1 MTTPA
6 PAQLFLPAPRHRS
19 GDRQPPEIPGLFLL
33 FHAVAAI
40 LPFVVNAAPIPP
52 EIGPASG
59 KPREWYTRST
69 PGVWNPAGGNRSHG
83 IFLAACTGLTFVRR
97 FHSLFRLV
105 FLATGL
111 MAVSGGHVAEATE
124 LPDIGDS
131 ARSSVSPA
139 EERRMGEAVIRN
151 IRRAGGLIED
161 LLLTG
166 YLNDLGYRL
175 VAANN
180 QAGARF
186 QFFLVNDPEI
196 NAFALPGGFI
206 GVHYGLLRAAR
217 SESELAAVLA
227 HEIAHVTQRHHAR
240 AYENQ
245 SGSIPVV
252 AAVIAAM
259 ILGANADG
267 STGDLA
273 QAAVAGA
280 AAHSAQSQLDAIR
293 GNEAEAD
300 RVGITLL
307 ARAGFEPLAMADF
320 FDQLARH
327 TRLYGPQAPE
337 FLRTHPVTERRIAD
351 ARARARS
358 LARRPPRPESAFHHM
373 RARLRVLTATDKR
386 EVREEF
392 RANLA
397 QGRYADRAA
406 ERYGYALAL
415 LETGD
420 AAAAAA
426 QLAPLLERDP
436 DRIAY
441 RALQARLARVRGQ
454 TRRALALYREALA
467 VAPDN
472 AVLTYGYA
480 ETLLAAGRHDEAATV
495 LAAYLRQPGRAPA
508 FYRLL
513 ARVETERGRSADAH
527 EAMAE
532 YYYQTGL
539 THQALDQLQ
548 VARREGRLDFYQ
560 ASRIDARIRAWEEE
574 LAQQASRSSQ

>member
-1 MTTPA
+1 
-6 PAQLFLPAPRHRS
+6 
-19 GDRQPPEIPGLFLL
+19 
-33 FHAVAAI
+33 V
-40 LPFVVNAAPIPP
+40 
-52 EIGPASG
+52 
-59 KPREWYTRST
+59 
-69 PGVWNPAGGNRSHG
+69 
-83 IFLAACTGLTFVRR
+83 
-97 FHSLFRLV
+97 
-105 FLATGL
+105 
-111 MAVSGGHVAEATE
+111 
-124 LPDIGDS
+124 
-131 ARSSVSPA
+131 
-139 EERRMGEAVIRN
+139 GEAVIRN

-175 VAANN
+175 VAANDEP
-180 QAGARF
+180 GARF
-186 QFFLVNDPEI
+186 QFFLINDPAI

-240 AYENQ
+240 AATGR
-245 SGSIPVV
+245 SGNIPVV
-252 AAVIAAM
+252 AAVLAAM
-259 ILGANADG
+259 ILGASTDG
-267 STGDLA
+267 SAGDLA
-273 QAAVAGA
+273 QAALASA
-280 AAHSAQSQLDAIR
+280 AARNAQSQLDAIR

-300 RVGITLL
+300 RVGIALL
-307 ARAGFEPLAMADF
+307 AHAGFEPLAMADF
-320 FDQLARH
+320 FDQLARQ

-337 FLRTHPVTERRIAD
+337 FLRTHPVTENRIAD
-351 ARARARS
+351 ARARARG
-358 LARRPPRPESAFHHM
+358 LPRRPPRPESAFHHM
-373 RARLRVLTATDKR
+373 RARLRVLTAEDKR
-386 EVREEF
+386 TVRDAF

-426 QLAPLLERDP
+426 QLAPLLRQDP

-441 RALQARLARVRGQ
+441 QALQGRLARTRGRMQ
-454 TRRALALYREALA
+454 EALALYREALA
-467 VAPDN
+467 VTPDN

-480 ETLLAAGRHDEAATV
+480 EALLAAGRPEQAAALLT
-495 LAAYLRQPGRAPA
+495 AYLRRPGRAPA

-513 ARVETERGRSADAH
+513 ARVETRRGRTTEAH

-548 VARREGRLDFYQ
+548 VARREGTLDFYQ
-560 ASRIDARIRAWEEE
+560 ASRIEARIRAWREE
-574 LAQQASRSSQ
+574 LAQQAAAESDH